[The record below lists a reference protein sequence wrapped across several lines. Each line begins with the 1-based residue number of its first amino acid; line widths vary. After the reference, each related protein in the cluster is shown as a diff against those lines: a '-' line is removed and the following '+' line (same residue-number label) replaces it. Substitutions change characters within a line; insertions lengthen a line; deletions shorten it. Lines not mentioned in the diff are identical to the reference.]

1 MEWEQK
7 SPREDVVEG
16 GVKSF
21 FFYHHQR
28 SMGGKEERV
37 VRWSQDLL
45 SKEEKEEEEEDEE
58 EEEEEEEDGVK
69 GVQNFS
75 VQGEE
80 RMVLVFG
87 WAVTWGG
94 SRSTSE
100 KGKLEPLDLV

>member
-7 SPREDVVEG
+7 SPRDDVVEG

-21 FFYHHQR
+21 FFQHYQR

-37 VRWSQDLL
+37 VQWSQDLL
-45 SKEEKEEEEEDEE
+45 SKEEK

-75 VQGEE
+75 IQREE
-80 RMVLVFG
+80 RMVLL
-87 WAVTWGG
+87 TWGG
-94 SRSTSE
+94 
-100 KGKLEPLDLV
+100 

>member
-16 GVKSF
+16 EVKSF
-21 FFYHHQR
+21 FFQHHQR

-37 VRWSQDLL
+37 VQWSQDLL
-45 SKEEKEEEEEDEE
+45 SK

-75 VQGEE
+75 IQREE
-80 RMVLVFG
+80 RMVLL
-87 WAVTWGG
+87 TWGG
-94 SRSTSE
+94 
-100 KGKLEPLDLV
+100 